1 MNRIKVPSGSI
12 QKLETVFENLQD
24 QTELNLSNRIDA
36 ITKLVDKQ
44 YSYGIILDTVNGA
57 ASSADNSLLLQLTT
71 GYGGWTIAGGY
82 AITQSKDYVAY
93 NGVTDADAR
102 VDPIYNMSTSRYYLV
117 KLVYS
122 EVGSDPVTTMNA
134 FLFDKTG
141 SEPYT
146 DKMTKKTDSVSVGVL
161 DITTEYSAGIDLE
174 KLYPDLLYDNEI
186 GIAIVKT
193 SASLTIFD
201 TTTFTVDG
209 VSSVNGVIDVRRYNR
224 FIMNSSILDDSKI
237 LLKDRD
243 SIGDYKINGA
253 IEVDGDLIVTGESA
267 TTPVFKVDQTNG
279 RLGKGT
285 DAPSVAVHI
294 KDKVPIV
301 RLHDSDAP
309 LVSDYVG
316 YIDFY
321 KGSETAFSE
330 YSDRL
335 ALIGFKDSYSTV
347 MYVQND
353 TTGSIA
359 QRVCI
364 TADPVTEVKT
374 WASMTW
380 ASPGRL
386 GLLQDT
392 PLYTLDVSGTSR
404 ITGYAIF
411 SDTVYAN
418 ELESVADV
426 NCGGDLGVDGITN
439 LSDDLNVSDSL
450 TVDVSASQVTIGA
463 TAAGTDLI
471 IKSPLGPRLKLET
484 PGTGGAYKSAIT
496 FSDGTTN
503 PNTFVLAVDAA
514 TNSMRVDRD
523 LEFSKN
529 YLAFDASGNVVIN
542 DVSGTYLTNPVS
554 ALDRVTVVNGGIY
567 ITKAEHNAALK
578 LQATGSGQRRYDIVV
593 GTIPEYTSGGRGMFG
608 IYDYNEQEYRFVID
622 SSGRVGI
629 NGVTRPVYQLDVD
642 GTIHSTSD
650 VVIDG
655 DLTVGDATFDSVTTG
670 TLVVGGTIEMG
681 TMSSTTSVISSVLK
695 ANTIRWPKN
704 SLDVNTEGSGF
715 LAGVTS
721 DGVVTIGGTAFGS
734 GALANVKTY
743 PDYLRVLNSLRI
755 YSDQSSQLSFSTST
769 VASGISLIY
778 SANALTVAGS
788 QGVYQTFHTINS
800 LPVVDITD
808 LHAGNVTITGILDA
822 SLSTLVT
829 SAVSASN
836 LDIGNVLKVTTA
848 DTRIST
854 AYITTDNVTDLNVT
868 GFATLVELD
877 VSDITASGVVSF
889 NTDVTVTGELTA
901 GDFNITGSGIFGNP
915 TGQHIELT
923 GGEGNLYWYN
933 EKGVQIIKI
942 DDKLF
947 GDNPGIGL
955 YGSDYPAGQ
964 PSGIQT
970 HCPVIIVSDN
980 ISNNTNL
987 VGITPYDIAIKHR
1000 QNRQFGL
1007 TAQNMGSYAGEST
1020 SVLAWTE
1027 TFGDRTGA
1035 VYNRIGLKALAT
1047 ISNTITNP
1055 LETVT
1060 TAASNDNAI
1069 GLFASASTNG
1079 AGHAYAGY
1087 FDEGDVIINDNLT
1100 VCGNLTCSG
1109 IFNVTGST
1117 SWNGDLTHAGTN
1129 VGFYGATPTTR
1140 KTGYSTT
1147 GTGLSASRNLAAVGS
1162 DFDALK
1168 NVVKGLID
1176 DLIAVGLLGN

>member
-12 QKLETVFENLQD
+12 QKLETIFENLQD
-24 QTELNLSNRIDA
+24 QTELNISNRIDA
-36 ITKLVDKQ
+36 LTNLVDKQ
-44 YSYGIILDTVNGA
+44 YSYGIILNTVNGA
-57 ASSADNSLLLQLTT
+57 TSSADTSLLLQLTT
-71 GYGGWTIAGGY
+71 GYGGWTIAGGH
-82 AITQSKDYVAY
+82 AVTQGKDYIAY
-93 NGVTDADAR
+93 TGVTDADSR
-102 VDPIYNMSTSRYYLV
+102 VDPIYNMSTSKYYLV
-117 KLVYS
+117 KLIYS
-122 EVGSDPVTTMNA
+122 EVGSEPVTTMNA

-161 DITTEYSAGIDLE
+161 DITANYSAGIDLE
-174 KLYPDLLYDNEI
+174 KIYPDLLTSNEI

-193 SASLTIFD
+193 STSSTIFD
-201 TTTFTVDG
+201 TTTFIIDG
-209 VSSVNGVIDVRRYNR
+209 VSSVNGVLDIRKYNR
-224 FIMNSSILDDSKI
+224 FILSSSIIDDSKI

-243 SIGDYKINGA
+243 SIGDYKIGGA
-253 IEVDGDLIVTGESA
+253 VEIDGDLIVTGDSS
-267 TTPVFKVDQTNG
+267 TTPVFKVDQVNE

-285 DAPSVAVHI
+285 STPTVAMHI
-294 KDKVPIV
+294 KDSDPII
-301 RLHDSDAP
+301 RLHDSDAT
-309 LVSDYVG
+309 LTSEYVG

-321 KGSETAFSE
+321 KGTEAAFSE

-347 MYVQND
+347 MYIQND
-353 TTGSIA
+353 TLGSIA
-359 QRVCI
+359 QRVCL
-364 TADPVTEVKT
+364 TADPATEIKT
-374 WASMTW
+374 WATMTW
-380 ASPGRL
+380 AYPGRL

-392 PLYTLDVSGTSR
+392 PLYTLDVSGTAR
-404 ITGYAIF
+404 VTGAAVF
-411 SDTVYAN
+411 SDTVNAK
-418 ELESVADV
+418 ELEVTADINV
-426 NCGGDLGVDGITN
+426 GGDIGVTGLTN
-439 LSDDLNVSDSL
+439 LSDDLNVSDSFS
-450 TVDVSASQVTIGA
+450 VDVSASQVVVGA
-463 TAAGTDLI
+463 IAAGTDLI
-471 IKSPLGPRLKLET
+471 IKNPLGPRLKLET

-514 TNSMRVDRD
+514 TNSMRIDRD

-529 YLAFDASGNVVIN
+529 YLAFDASGNVIIN
-542 DVSGTYLTNPVS
+542 DISGTYLTNPVS

-622 SSGRVGI
+622 PSGRIGI

-655 DLTVGDATFDSVTTG
+655 DLTVSDATFDSITTG
-670 TLVVGGTIEMG
+670 ALTVGGIIEMG
-681 TMSSTTSVISSVLK
+681 TMSSTTSVVSSVLK

-755 YSDQSSQLSFSTST
+755 YSDQSSQLSFSTDT
-769 VASGISLIY
+769 VTSGISLIY

-788 QGVYQTFHTINS
+788 QGVYQTFHTMNS
-800 LPVVDITD
+800 LPTVDITD
-808 LHAGNVTITGILDA
+808 LSAGNVTITGILDA

-829 SAVSASN
+829 SAISASS

-868 GFATLVELD
+868 GLATLVDLD

-915 TGQHIELT
+915 VGQHIELT
-923 GGEGNLYWYN
+923 GAEGNLYWYN
-933 EKGVQIIKI
+933 EQGAQIIKI
-942 DDKLF
+942 DDNLF
-947 GDNPGIGL
+947 GSHPGIGL
-955 YGSDYPAGQ
+955 YGSDYPLDQ
-964 PSGIQT
+964 PVGTQT
-970 HCPVIIVSDN
+970 YCPVIIVSDS
-980 ISNNTNL
+980 IANNTNL
-987 VGITPYDIAIKHR
+987 VGITPYDVSIKHR
-1000 QNRQFGL
+1000 KDRQFGL

-1035 VYNRIGLKALAT
+1035 VYDRIGIKALAT
-1047 ISNTITNP
+1047 ISNTITGP
-1055 LETVT
+1055 TETVT
-1060 TAASNDNAI
+1060 TVASNDNAI

-1079 AGHAYAGY
+1079 TGHAYAGY

-1109 IFNVTGST
+1109 VFNVTGTT
-1117 SWNGDLTHAGTN
+1117 SWNGDLAHAGTN